1 MNQDTTSSP
10 FPTDE
15 IIALSKEINS
25 DIKKILSDSDQKNDL
40 EERISSLIKELEDVI
55 KYLFESILVG
65 EYLRNENI
73 VNNIEQLKNNFFS
86 SEDFENKKI
95 IDGEIIEL
103 LLEDI
108 RKKGYLIENLLEEY
122 IRFINSFK
130 FHVNK
135 DKDYIFSPTQ
145 NIRNIQ
151 EKEHNLFL
159 VNLYL
164 CICDVKLNENH
175 RYVYDVEGLKSYIDT
190 GGFLA
195 EQKEKM
201 RKKAN
206 FLLFKWYKRAEI
218 DKKNISSVIDGEEKD
233 DYENEI
239 SGYGEVWKKIVEYI
253 NNHYFEG
260 KERELK
266 KSFQK
271 IKDKNKDNYSYQ
283 DIHLYIKYYNDIEK
297 DLIKLDD
304 IIKFIYTK
312 DKDLD
317 DIIYQIILQYA
328 INNRFSLFLE
338 KCSDKSK
345 IYEEY
350 QKIKGDNKNY
360 FPQYKFVEKILLIIN
375 ADLQR
380 ESISLEE
387 IKEIESFIKNN
398 LDTEYNKYKA
408 NMEWFAQHSNF
419 IYRVPYNECM
429 IDNIFI
435 YSSFVLPAPNK
446 DARDKY
452 EIINFNYQALKTQI
466 EPLKKVS
473 SLLLDVSKNRV
484 QIIELMGIFLAVI
497 AFVMS
502 SVSSFQFITNIWSAV
517 LFLVIFST
525 GLISF
530 LLVLLL
536 ITRHNENIFKKYWKA
551 LLFFYVTMGSSI
563 YCISNKLENDKPKVE
578 DQVRENKQ
586 NNVIEKS
593 SVDISLKTKEKK
605 QNRY

>member
-1 MNQDTTSSP
+1 MNQDTTNSL
-10 FPTDE
+10 FPTDKIKVLYE
-15 IIALSKEINS
+15 NINS
-25 DIKKILSDSDQKNDL
+25 DIKEILSNSSQINDL
-40 EERISSLIKELEDVI
+40 EKRISSLIIELEEVI
-55 KYLFESILVG
+55 KLLFESILVG

-73 VNNIEQLKNNFFS
+73 VNNIEQLKNNLFS

-95 IDGEIIEL
+95 IDGEIIEF

-164 CICDVKLNENH
+164 CICDVKLNEKH

-190 GGFLA
+190 DTGGYLA

-239 SGYGEVWKKIVEYI
+239 SGYGEEWKKIVEYI

-271 IKDKNKDNYSYQ
+271 IKNKNKDDYSYQ
-283 DIHLYIKYYNDIEK
+283 DIHLYIKYYKDIKK
-297 DLIKLDD
+297 DLNKLDD
-304 IIKFIYTK
+304 IIKFIRTK
-312 DKDLD
+312 D
-317 DIIYQIILQYA
+317 DIIYQDILQYA

-350 QKIKGDNKNY
+350 QKTKKDSKNY
-360 FPQYKFVEKILLIIN
+360 FPQYKFVEKILSIIN

-380 ESISLEE
+380 ENISLEE
-387 IKEIESFIKNN
+387 IKEIESFIKKN

-429 IDNIFI
+429 IDDIFI

-446 DARDKY
+446 EVRDKY
-452 EIINFNYQALKTQI
+452 EVINFNYQALKTQI

-563 YCISNKLENDKPKVE
+563 YYISNKLENDKPKVE

-593 SVDISLKTKEKK
+593 SVDSSLKTKEKK
-605 QNRY
+605 

>member
-1 MNQDTTSSP
+1 MSQDITNSL
-10 FPTDE
+10 FPTDKIKVLYE
-15 IIALSKEINS
+15 NINS
-25 DIKKILSDSDQKNDL
+25 DIKEILSNSSQRNDL
-40 EERISSLIKELEDVI
+40 EERISSLIIELEEVI
-55 KYLFESILVG
+55 KLLFESILVG

-73 VNNIEQLKNNFFS
+73 VNNIEQLKNNLFS

-95 IDGEIIEL
+95 NVGKIIKP

-122 IRFINSFK
+122 IRFINNFK
-130 FHVNK
+130 FYVNK

-145 NIRNIQ
+145 NIKSIQ

-164 CICDVKLNENH
+164 CIYDVQLNEH
-175 RYVYDVEGLKSYIDT
+175 HKYVYDMEGLKSYIDT
-190 GGFLA
+190 GGYLA
-195 EQKEKM
+195 GQKEKM
-201 RKKAN
+201 LKKAN

-239 SGYGEVWKKIVEYI
+239 SGYGKEWEKIVEYI

-283 DIHLYIKYYNDIEK
+283 DIHLYIKYYKDIKK
-297 DLIKLDD
+297 DLNKLDD
-304 IIKFIYTK
+304 IIKFIRTK
-312 DKDLD
+312 D
-317 DIIYQIILQYA
+317 DIIYQDILQYA

-338 KCSDKSK
+338 KSSDKSK

-350 QKIKGDNKNY
+350 QKTKRDSKNY
-360 FPQYKFVEKILLIIN
+360 FPQYKFVEKILSIIN

-380 ESISLEE
+380 ENISLEE
-387 IKEIESFIKNN
+387 IKEIESFIKKN

-429 IDNIFI
+429 IDDIFI

-446 DARDKY
+446 EVRDKY
-452 EIINFNYQALKTQI
+452 EVINFNYQALKTQI

-536 ITRHNENIFKKYWKA
+536 ITRHNENIFKKYWMA
-551 LLFFYVTMGSSI
+551 LLFFYSTMGSSI

-593 SVDISLKTKEKK
+593 SVDTSLKTKEKK
-605 QNRY
+605 

>member
-1 MNQDTTSSP
+1 MSQDITNSL
-10 FPTDE
+10 FPTDKIKVLYE
-15 IIALSKEINS
+15 NINS
-25 DIKKILSDSDQKNDL
+25 DIKEILSNSSQRNDL
-40 EERISSLIKELEDVI
+40 EERISSLIIELEEVI
-55 KYLFESILVG
+55 KLLFESILVG

-73 VNNIEQLKNNFFS
+73 VNNIEQLKNNLFS

-95 IDGEIIEL
+95 NVGKIIKP

-122 IRFINSFK
+122 IRFINNFK
-130 FHVNK
+130 FYVNK

-145 NIRNIQ
+145 NIKSIQ

-164 CICDVKLNENH
+164 CIYDVQLNEH
-175 RYVYDVEGLKSYIDT
+175 HKYVYDMEGLKSYIDT
-190 GGFLA
+190 GGYLA
-195 EQKEKM
+195 GQKEKM
-201 RKKAN
+201 LKKAN

-239 SGYGEVWKKIVEYI
+239 SGYGEEWKKIVEYI

-283 DIHLYIKYYNDIEK
+283 DIHLYIKYYKDIKK
-297 DLIKLDD
+297 DLNKLDD
-304 IIKFIYTK
+304 IIKFIRTK
-312 DKDLD
+312 D
-317 DIIYQIILQYA
+317 DIIYQDILQYA

-338 KCSDKSK
+338 KSSDKSK

-350 QKIKGDNKNY
+350 QKTKRDSKNY
-360 FPQYKFVEKILLIIN
+360 FPQYKFVEKILSIIN

-380 ESISLEE
+380 ENISLEE
-387 IKEIESFIKNN
+387 IKEIESFIKKN

-429 IDNIFI
+429 IDDIFI

-446 DARDKY
+446 EVRDKY
-452 EIINFNYQALKTQI
+452 EVINFNYQALKTQI

-536 ITRHNENIFKKYWKA
+536 ITRHNENIFKKYWMA
-551 LLFFYVTMGSSI
+551 LLFFYSTMGSSI

-593 SVDISLKTKEKK
+593 SVDTSLKTKEKK
-605 QNRY
+605 TK

>member
-1 MNQDTTSSP
+1 MSQDITNSL
-10 FPTDE
+10 FPTDKIKVLYE
-15 IIALSKEINS
+15 NINS
-25 DIKKILSDSDQKNDL
+25 DIKEILSNSSQRNDL
-40 EERISSLIKELEDVI
+40 EERISSLIIELEEVI
-55 KYLFESILVG
+55 KLLFESILVG

-73 VNNIEQLKNNFFS
+73 VNNIEQLKNNLFS

-95 IDGEIIEL
+95 NVGKIIKP

-122 IRFINSFK
+122 IRFINNFK
-130 FHVNK
+130 FYVNK

-145 NIRNIQ
+145 NIKSIQ

-164 CICDVKLNENH
+164 CIYDVQLNEH
-175 RYVYDVEGLKSYIDT
+175 HKYVYDMEGLKSYIDT
-190 GGFLA
+190 GGYLA
-195 EQKEKM
+195 GQKEKM
-201 RKKAN
+201 LKKAN

-239 SGYGEVWKKIVEYI
+239 SGYGEEWKKIVEYI

-283 DIHLYIKYYNDIEK
+283 DIHLYIKYYKDIKK
-297 DLIKLDD
+297 DLNKLDD
-304 IIKFIYTK
+304 IIKFIRTK
-312 DKDLD
+312 D
-317 DIIYQIILQYA
+317 DIIYQDILQYA

-338 KCSDKSK
+338 KSSDKSK

-350 QKIKGDNKNY
+350 QKTKRDSKNY
-360 FPQYKFVEKILLIIN
+360 FPQYKFVEKILSIIN

-380 ESISLEE
+380 ENISLEE
-387 IKEIESFIKNN
+387 IKEIESFIKKN

-429 IDNIFI
+429 IDDIFI

-446 DARDKY
+446 EVRDKY
-452 EIINFNYQALKTQI
+452 EVINFNYQALKTQI

-593 SVDISLKTKEKK
+593 SVDTSLKTKEKK
-605 QNRY
+605 TK

>member
-1 MNQDTTSSP
+1 MSQDITNSL
-10 FPTDE
+10 FPTDKIKVLYE
-15 IIALSKEINS
+15 NINS
-25 DIKKILSDSDQKNDL
+25 DIKEILSNSSQRNDL
-40 EERISSLIKELEDVI
+40 EERISSLIIELEEVI
-55 KYLFESILVG
+55 KLLFESILVG

-73 VNNIEQLKNNFFS
+73 VNNIEQLKNNLFS

-95 IDGEIIEL
+95 NVGKIIKP

-122 IRFINSFK
+122 IRFINNFK
-130 FHVNK
+130 FYVNK

-145 NIRNIQ
+145 NIKSIQ

-164 CICDVKLNENH
+164 CIYDVQLNEH
-175 RYVYDVEGLKSYIDT
+175 HKYVYDMEGLKSYIDT
-190 GGFLA
+190 GGYLA
-195 EQKEKM
+195 GQKEKM
-201 RKKAN
+201 LKKAN

-239 SGYGEVWKKIVEYI
+239 SGYGEEWKKIVEYI

-283 DIHLYIKYYNDIEK
+283 DIHLYIKYYKDIKK
-297 DLIKLDD
+297 DLNKLDD
-304 IIKFIYTK
+304 IIKFIRTK
-312 DKDLD
+312 D
-317 DIIYQIILQYA
+317 DIIYQDILQYA

-338 KCSDKSK
+338 KSSDKSK

-350 QKIKGDNKNY
+350 QKIKGDSRNY
-360 FPQYKFVEKILLIIN
+360 FPQYKFVEKILSIIN

-380 ESISLEE
+380 ENISLEE
-387 IKEIESFIKNN
+387 IKEIESFIKKN

-429 IDNIFI
+429 IDDIFI

-446 DARDKY
+446 EVRDKY
-452 EIINFNYQALKTQI
+452 EVINFNYQALKTQI

-536 ITRHNENIFKKYWKA
+536 ITRHNENIFKKYWMA
-551 LLFFYVTMGSSI
+551 LLFFYSTMGSSI

-593 SVDISLKTKEKK
+593 SVDTSLKTKEKK
-605 QNRY
+605 

>member
-283 DIHLYIKYYNDIEK
+283 DIHLYIKYYKDIEK

-360 FPQYKFVEKILLIIN
+360 FPQYKFV
-375 ADLQR
+375 
-380 ESISLEE
+380 
-387 IKEIESFIKNN
+387 
-398 LDTEYNKYKA
+398 
-408 NMEWFAQHSNF
+408 
-419 IYRVPYNECM
+419 YRVPYNECM

>member
-1 MNQDTTSSP
+1 MSQDITNSL
-10 FPTDE
+10 FPTDKIKVLYE
-15 IIALSKEINS
+15 NINS
-25 DIKKILSDSDQKNDL
+25 DIKEILSNSSQRNDL
-40 EERISSLIKELEDVI
+40 EERISSLIIELEEVI
-55 KYLFESILVG
+55 KLLFESILVG

-73 VNNIEQLKNNFFS
+73 VNNIEQLKNNLFS

-95 IDGEIIEL
+95 NVGKIIKP

-122 IRFINSFK
+122 IRFINNFK
-130 FHVNK
+130 FYVNK

-145 NIRNIQ
+145 NIKSIQ

-164 CICDVKLNENH
+164 CIYDVQLNEH
-175 RYVYDVEGLKSYIDT
+175 HKYVYDMEGLKSYIDT
-190 GGFLA
+190 GGYLA
-195 EQKEKM
+195 GQKEKM
-201 RKKAN
+201 LKKAN

-239 SGYGEVWKKIVEYI
+239 SGYGKEWEKIVEYI

-283 DIHLYIKYYNDIEK
+283 DIHLYIKYYKDIKK
-297 DLIKLDD
+297 DLNKLDD
-304 IIKFIYTK
+304 IIKFIRTK
-312 DKDLD
+312 D
-317 DIIYQIILQYA
+317 DIIYQDILQYA

-338 KCSDKSK
+338 KSSDKSK

-350 QKIKGDNKNY
+350 QKTKRDSKNY
-360 FPQYKFVEKILLIIN
+360 FPQYKFVEKILSIIN

-380 ESISLEE
+380 ENISLEE
-387 IKEIESFIKNN
+387 IKEIESFIKKN

-429 IDNIFI
+429 IDDIFI

-446 DARDKY
+446 EVRDKY
-452 EIINFNYQALKTQI
+452 EVINFNYQALKTQI

-536 ITRHNENIFKKYWKA
+536 ITRHNENIFKKYWMA
-551 LLFFYVTMGSSI
+551 LLFFYSTMGSSI

-593 SVDISLKTKEKK
+593 SVDTSLKTKEKK
-605 QNRY
+605 TK

>member
-1 MNQDTTSSP
+1 MNQDTTNSL
-10 FPTDE
+10 FPTDKIKVLYE
-15 IIALSKEINS
+15 NINS
-25 DIKKILSDSDQKNDL
+25 DIKEILSNSSQINDL
-40 EERISSLIKELEDVI
+40 EKRISSLIIELEEVI
-55 KYLFESILVG
+55 KLLFESILVG

-73 VNNIEQLKNNFFS
+73 VNNIEQLKNNLFS

-95 IDGEIIEL
+95 IDGEIIEF

-190 GGFLA
+190 DTGGYLA

-239 SGYGEVWKKIVEYI
+239 SGYGEEWKKIVEYI

-271 IKDKNKDNYSYQ
+271 IKNKNKDDYSYQ
-283 DIHLYIKYYNDIEK
+283 DIHLYIKYYKDIKK
-297 DLIKLDD
+297 DLNKLDD
-304 IIKFIYTK
+304 IIKFIRTK
-312 DKDLD
+312 D
-317 DIIYQIILQYA
+317 DIIYQDILQYA

-350 QKIKGDNKNY
+350 QKTKKDSKNY
-360 FPQYKFVEKILLIIN
+360 FPQYKFVEKILSIIN

-380 ESISLEE
+380 ENISLEE
-387 IKEIESFIKNN
+387 IKEIESFIKKN

-429 IDNIFI
+429 IDDIFI

-446 DARDKY
+446 EVRDKY
-452 EIINFNYQALKTQI
+452 EVINFNYQALKTQI

-563 YCISNKLENDKPKVE
+563 YYISNKLENDKPKVE

-593 SVDISLKTKEKK
+593 SVDSSLKTKEKK
-605 QNRY
+605 